1 MTQDWSIQGRSDR
14 CARTQRP
21 FAEGEVFYTLL
32 HRDRG
37 ELRRED
43 LCAEA
48 FQAFSASAEAQ
59 PDLFSFWRSRFD
71 PPPPAPV
78 EAVTKADAETSLRR
92 VLAEG
97 PPPERAPLAYLLA
110 ALLERK
116 RIIKPVALPAGGQAS
131 LRVLAY
137 EHTKTGEVFLVPDAA
152 PSFEEIGRLQH
163 ELAGMLGAPTPA
175 P

>member
-1 MTQDWSIQGRSDR
+1 MTQDWSIQSRGDR
-14 CARTQRP
+14 CARTQKP

-43 LCAEA
+43 LCVEA
-48 FQAFSASAEAQ
+48 FQAFAASAEAQ
-59 PDLFSFWRSRFD
+59 PDLFSFWRSRYD
-71 PPPPAPV
+71 PPAPAPV
-78 EAVTKADAETSLRR
+78 ETVTKADAETSLRR

-116 RIIKPVALPAGGQAS
+116 RLIKPVAVPPGGES
-131 LRVLAY
+131 GVRVLAY
-137 EHTKTGEVFLVPDAA
+137 EHTKSGEIFLVPDAA
-152 PSFEEIGRLQH
+152 PSFEEIGRLQD
-163 ELAGMLGAPTPA
+163 ELAAMLGGGAAGT
-175 P
+175 